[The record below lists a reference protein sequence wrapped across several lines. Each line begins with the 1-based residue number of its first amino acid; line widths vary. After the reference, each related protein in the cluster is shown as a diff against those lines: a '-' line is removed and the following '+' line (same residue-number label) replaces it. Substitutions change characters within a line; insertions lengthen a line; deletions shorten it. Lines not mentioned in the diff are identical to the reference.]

1 MGFAHDRCPYTENY
15 SEQLPHHVLIDLA
28 GRFNVWAGNIG
39 AGQQGRASLDYR
51 LREATHIQETVVQ
64 MLMYLNESLRKG
76 VRPPFDE
83 ITPESESSESTESS
97 ESSESSGFGDDD
109 SEQDYDN
116 AAGTT
121 SFEGLPTTELQQ
133 LRQSIASFISNL
145 YKISI
150 VVRQNPTPRDRLV
163 KSAKID
169 THFYE
174 EWDQRHLQEKYPR
187 ADPALLERLGKANST
202 RRKYFK
208 YREQHREKLSLPQN
222 EEVPGSKNAPATESV
237 ARSQAHNQ
245 KSHTIV
251 EGNPSI
257 RQPTI
262 AKESTTAST
271 FVPRSLPLPLNIDT
285 PDQLSDAA
293 TQTTTGSQSSAV
305 QDCLSIPSPPKE
317 SESAAEFECPYCY
330 TIFSYRTLDPRK
342 RKKDWRQHVLRDLQP
357 YVCTF
362 NGCSQLG
369 TLYERRSDWM
379 RHETQCHRRE
389 WSCNAKGH
397 DVYPTRDELK
407 THMERQH
414 KDSFKADH
422 LEQIVDLLERPA
434 NSTRSACPLCC
445 DERYGDLDVYHLER
459 HLGRH
464 LQVVASFTL
473 PRAGPASLASDA
485 SVAAQNAKATDEDS
499 SLSKSASR
507 DYAQPSDAY
516 VDSNEVF
523 DLASAKDGHELK
535 QVGDSLQGLPAL
547 LNKVV
552 SQKVSMRCA
561 RNSLRYWKEILSSRT
576 LHPHLDEKSRRS
588 RVEAIIDTIPTPAE
602 NDTFDM
608 EAMISVGTIFRC
620 AGLGNDELGKA
631 DSDKWRYLCLGDFTQ
646 TLIAHCEKE
655 EYFELAGSLL
665 QLQEQLT
672 VPLPSEIA
680 AYSEEDWSFMRQGLP
695 PSQEGFETSEQG
707 KDDPMERFCENFA
720 SADQSSILSR
730 ILQGLCPGTGSWLME
745 TKHFQ
750 DFKAREHKVLLIY
763 GLRKWLQ
770 SSTVECLLK
779 NRQPGVAKRGYE
791 AADSADV
798 LFSALIHQLV
808 RQLNRVPT
816 AVQWLLQDC
825 LVSSPSFSQTQLETM
840 LTEILNFF
848 EYTTIV
854 LDALDKMGKSSALTV
869 SRFIRRLSNRGVGI
883 QLLATSRMTF
893 DVIDAFWDPMFR
905 EGSEE
910 SGKWSS
916 SVNKLHLNRQA
927 VNDDIARYGKS
938 LLTINPAAL
947 LQDVINEVIRHS
959 DGM

>member
-1 MGFAHDRCPYTENY
+1 MT
-15 SEQLPHHVLIDLA
+15 LPAKLI
-28 GRFNVWAGNIG
+28 I
-39 AGQQGRASLDYR
+39 S
-51 LREATHIQETVVQ
+51 
-64 MLMYLNESLRKG
+64 G

-83 ITPESESSESTESS
+83 ITPASESSESTESS
-97 ESSESSGFGDDD
+97 GSGDDD

-121 SFEGLPTTELQQ
+121 SFEGLPITELQQ

-163 KSAKID
+163 KTAKID
-169 THFYE
+169 TYFYE
-174 EWDQRHLQEKYPR
+174 EWDQRHMQEKYPR

-208 YREQHREKLSLPQN
+208 YREQHREKLSFPQN
-222 EEVPGSKNAPATESV
+222 KDVPGSKNPPATESV
-237 ARSQAHNQ
+237 ARSQAHSQ

-271 FVPRSLPLPLNIDT
+271 FVPRSLPLPLNIDN

-293 TQTTTGSQSSAV
+293 TQTTTGSQSSMV
-305 QDCLSIPSPPKE
+305 QDCLNIPNPPKE
-317 SESAAEFECPYCY
+317 SESADEFECPYCY

-362 NGCSQLG
+362 NGCPQLG

-379 RHETQCHRRE
+379 HHETQCHRRE

-397 DVYPTRDELK
+397 DVYPTRGELK

-445 DERYGDLDVYHLER
+445 DERYGDLDVYQLER

-473 PRAGPASLASDA
+473 PRVGSASLASDA

-507 DYAQPSDAY
+507 DYAHPSDAY
-516 VDSNEVF
+516 VDSDEVF
-523 DLASAKDGHELK
+523 DLASAKDGHESK
-535 QVGDSLQGLPAL
+535 QVGDSLQELPAL
-547 LNKVV
+547 LAKVG

-561 RNSLRYWKEILSSRT
+561 RNSLRYWKEVVSSGT
-576 LHPHLDEKSRRS
+576 LAPYWDEKSRRS
-588 RVEAIIDTIPTPAE
+588 RAEASIDTILTPAE
-602 NDTFDM
+602 DDAFDM
-608 EAMISVGTIFRC
+608 EAMISVGTIFRY
-620 AGLGNDELGKA
+620 ALDLGNDALGEA
-631 DSDKWRYLCLGDFTQ
+631 DSDKWMRQCLGDFTQ
-646 TLIAHCEKE
+646 TLIVHCEKE

-665 QLQEQLT
+665 QLQQQLT
-672 VPLPSEIA
+672 VPLPSEVA

-720 SADQSSILSR
+720 SADQSSLLSR
-730 ILQGLCPGTGSWLME
+730 ILQGICPGTGSWLME
-745 TKHFQ
+745 TKHLQ
-750 DFKAREHKVLLIY
+750 DFIAREHKVLLIY
-763 GLRKWLQ
+763 GLRKCLQ
-770 SSTVECLLK
+770 SPTVEYLLK
-779 NRQPGVAKRGYE
+779 NRQLGVAKRVYGNI
-791 AADSADV
+791 
-798 LFSALIHQLV
+798 LF
-808 RQLNRVPT
+808 PT
-816 AVQWLLQDC
+816 
-825 LVSSPSFSQTQLETM
+825 
-840 LTEILNFF
+840 
-848 EYTTIV
+848 
-854 LDALDKMGKSSALTV
+854 
-869 SRFIRRLSNRGVGI
+869 
-883 QLLATSRMTF
+883 
-893 DVIDAFWDPMFR
+893 
-905 EGSEE
+905 
-910 SGKWSS
+910 SS
-916 SVNKLHLNRQA
+916 STSN
-927 VNDDIARYGKS
+927 
-938 LLTINPAAL
+938 
-947 LQDVINEVIRHS
+947 LQQR
-959 DGM
+959 